1 MLSEA
6 RQTAFSAVFCVVAV
20 SAVRHAE
27 CVCVRLCARVRILA
41 CTRVY
46 VRAYAHA
53 RALCV

>member
-6 RQTAFSAVFCVVAV
+6 KQTAFSAVSCVVAA
-20 SAVRHAE
+20 SAVRHAA
-27 CVCVRLCARVRILA
+27 CVCVRLCARVRS
-41 CTRVY
+41 TRVY